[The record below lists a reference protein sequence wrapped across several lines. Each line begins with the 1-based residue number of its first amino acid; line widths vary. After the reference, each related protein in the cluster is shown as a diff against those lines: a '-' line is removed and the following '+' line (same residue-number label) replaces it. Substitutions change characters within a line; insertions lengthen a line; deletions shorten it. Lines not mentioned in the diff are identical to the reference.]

1 MSSGIKIKGIS
12 TPVQMDNELLKT
24 MVDFAIVAGVLIP
37 PFIKTLKKIAEA
49 IQPAMAKAAL
59 AFIEWVDTEQLK
71 SELLRNYWIIMDE
84 KLLKLLKD
92 SNKRN
97 IHDIGQIIIDYYKEN
112 NFSNLKELFEP
123 YRKNITFTNRFPIID
138 SCITVLKDNPL
149 EISSYVVIPT
159 LLSQITG
166 IYDVF
171 PKLVPE
177 QQKKEIK
184 KQLNENSKKIICP
197 LSTDGKKPSNCEFV
211 VQGNAKINKDIFE
224 RYMMEKVSYS
234 VYYNYKEVIANT
246 FKNGKQV
253 DKIQDDMRKK
263 GVFRHKILHGI
274 DLQYNSAENVVK
286 CFMELA
292 FLMKM
297 YTQLSEENA
306 DD

>member
-1 MSSGIKIKGIS
+1 MANNLKPTENFPQIPFFDDLQKISQAIDAFM
-12 TPVQMDNELLKT
+12 TPILKAAQK
-24 MVDFAIVAGVLIP
+24 F
-37 PFIKTLKKIAEA
+37 AEA
-49 IQPAMAKAAL
+49 VQPIIEKAGH
-59 AFIEWVDTEQLK
+59 AFLDYIDTIQLK
-71 SELLRNYWIIMDE
+71 SELVRNYWIIMDE
-84 KLLKLLKD
+84 KLLKVLKD

-97 IHDIGQIIIDYYKEN
+97 IQDIEQIIIDYYKEN

-123 YRKNITFTNRFPIID
+123 YRGNKSFANRFSVID
-138 SCITVLKDNPL
+138 SCIEILKNNSL
-149 EISSYVVIPT
+149 EISSHVVIPT

-166 IYDVF
+166 IYDAL

-177 QQKKEIK
+177 QQKNEIK
-184 KQLNENSKKIICP
+184 KQLKENNKKILCP
-197 LSTDGKKPSNCEFV
+197 LSADGKKPSNCEFV

-224 RYMMEKVSYS
+224 QYMMEKVSYG

-246 FKNGKQV
+246 FKNSKQV
-253 DKIQDDMRKK
+253 DKIQDDIRKK

-297 YTQLSEENA
+297 YTQLSEENGN
-306 DD
+306 D

>member
-1 MSSGIKIKGIS
+1 MANNLKPTENFPQIPFFDDLQKISQAIDAFMA
-12 TPVQMDNELLKT
+12 PILKAAQK
-24 MVDFAIVAGVLIP
+24 F
-37 PFIKTLKKIAEA
+37 AEA
-49 IQPAMAKAAL
+49 VQPIIEKAGL
-59 AFIEWVDTEQLK
+59 AFLDYIDTIQLK
-71 SELLRNYWIIMDE
+71 SELVRNYWIIMDE
-84 KLLKLLKD
+84 KLLKVLKD

-97 IHDIGQIIIDYYKEN
+97 IQDIEQIIIDYYKEN

-123 YRKNITFTNRFPIID
+123 YRGNKSFANRFSVVD
-138 SCITVLKDNPL
+138 SCIEILKNNSL
-149 EISSYVVIPT
+149 GISSHVVIPT

-166 IYDVF
+166 IYDAF

-177 QQKKEIK
+177 QQKNEIK
-184 KQLNENSKKIICP
+184 KQLKENNKKILCP
-197 LSTDGKKPSNCEFV
+197 LSADGKKPSNCEFV

-224 RYMMEKVSYS
+224 QYMMEKVSYG

-246 FKNGKQV
+246 FKNSKQV
-253 DKIQDDMRKK
+253 DKIQDDIRKK

-306 DD
+306 ND

>member
-1 MSSGIKIKGIS
+1 MANNLKPTENFPQIPFFDDLQKISQAIDAFMA
-12 TPVQMDNELLKT
+12 PILKAAQK
-24 MVDFAIVAGVLIP
+24 F
-37 PFIKTLKKIAEA
+37 AEA
-49 IQPAMAKAAL
+49 VQPIIEKAGL
-59 AFIEWVDTEQLK
+59 AFLDYIDTIQLK
-71 SELLRNYWIIMDE
+71 SELVRNYWIIMDE

-97 IHDIGQIIIDYYKEN
+97 IQDIEQIIIDYYKAN

-123 YRKNITFTNRFPIID
+123 YRGNKSFANRFSVVD
-138 SCITVLKDNPL
+138 SCIEILKNNSL
-149 EISSYVVIPT
+149 EISSHVVIPT

-166 IYDVF
+166 IYDAL

-177 QQKKEIK
+177 QQKNEIK
-184 KQLNENSKKIICP
+184 KQLKENNKKILCP
-197 LSTDGKKPSNCEFV
+197 LSADGKKPSNCEFV

-224 RYMMEKVSYS
+224 QYMMEKVSYG

-246 FKNGKQV
+246 FKNSKQV
-253 DKIQDDMRKK
+253 DKIQDDIRKK

-306 DD
+306 ND

>member
-1 MSSGIKIKGIS
+1 MANNLKPTENFPQIPFFDDLQKISQAIDAFMA
-12 TPVQMDNELLKT
+12 PILKAAQK
-24 MVDFAIVAGVLIP
+24 F
-37 PFIKTLKKIAEA
+37 AEA
-49 IQPAMAKAAL
+49 VQPIIEKAGL
-59 AFIEWVDTEQLK
+59 AFLDYIDTIQLK
-71 SELLRNYWIIMDE
+71 SELVRNYWIIMDE
-84 KLLKLLKD
+84 KLLKVLKD

-97 IHDIGQIIIDYYKEN
+97 IQDIEQIIIDYYKEN

-123 YRKNITFTNRFPIID
+123 YRGNKSFANRFSVVD
-138 SCITVLKDNPL
+138 SCIEILKNNSL
-149 EISSYVVIPT
+149 EISSHVVIPT

-166 IYDVF
+166 IYDAF

-177 QQKKEIK
+177 QQKNEIK
-184 KQLNENSKKIICP
+184 KQLKENNKKILCP
-197 LSTDGKKPSNCEFV
+197 LSADGKKPSNCEFV

-224 RYMMEKVSYS
+224 QYMMEKVSYG

-246 FKNGKQV
+246 FKNSKQV
-253 DKIQDDMRKK
+253 DKIQDDIRKK

-306 DD
+306 ND

>member
-1 MSSGIKIKGIS
+1 MGN
-12 TPVQMDNELLKT
+12 D
-24 MVDFAIVAGVLIP
+24 
-37 PFIKTLKKIAEA
+37 LKKKENFPPIPLFDDLQKISQAIDTFMTPILKIVQKFADTVQPIVEKAGIAFLDY
-49 IQPAMAKAAL
+49 I
-59 AFIEWVDTEQLK
+59 DTIQLK
-71 SELLRNYWIIMDE
+71 SELVRNYWIIMDE

-97 IHDIGQIIIDYYKEN
+97 IQDIEQIIIDYYKEN

-123 YRKNITFTNRFPIID
+123 YRENKTFANRFPVID
-138 SCITVLKDNPL
+138 SCITVLKDNSL
-149 EISSYVVIPT
+149 GVSSYVVIPT

-166 IYDVF
+166 IYDAF

-184 KQLNENSKKIICP
+184 KRLNENSKKIICP
-197 LSTDGKKPSNCEFV
+197 LSADGKKPSNCEFV
-211 VQGNAKINKDIFE
+211 AQGNAKINKDIFE
-224 RYMMEKVSYS
+224 RYMMEKVSYG

-274 DLQYNSAENVVK
+274 DIQYNSSENVVK

-306 DD
+306 ND

>member
-1 MSSGIKIKGIS
+1 MANNLKPKENFPQIPFFDDLQKILQAIDAFMA
-12 TPVQMDNELLKT
+12 PILK
-24 MVDFAIVAGVLIP
+24 VAQK
-37 PFIKTLKKIAEA
+37 FAEA
-49 IQPAMAKAAL
+49 VQPIIEKAGL
-59 AFIEWVDTEQLK
+59 AFLDYIDTIQLK
-71 SELLRNYWIIMDE
+71 SELVRNYWIIMDE
-84 KLLKLLKD
+84 KLLKVLKD

-97 IHDIGQIIIDYYKEN
+97 IQDIEQIIIDYYKEN

-123 YRKNITFTNRFPIID
+123 YRGNKSFANRFSVVD
-138 SCITVLKDNPL
+138 SCIEILKNNSL
-149 EISSYVVIPT
+149 GISSHVVIPT

-166 IYDVF
+166 IYDAL

-177 QQKKEIK
+177 QQKNEIK
-184 KQLNENSKKIICP
+184 KQLKENNKKILCP
-197 LSTDGKKPSNCEFV
+197 LSADGKKPSNCEFV

-224 RYMMEKVSYS
+224 QYMMEKVSYG

-246 FKNGKQV
+246 FKNSKQV
-253 DKIQDDMRKK
+253 DKIQDDIRKK

-306 DD
+306 ND

>member
-1 MSSGIKIKGIS
+1 MGNDLKKKENFPQIPLFDDLQKISQAIDTFM
-12 TPVQMDNELLKT
+12 TPILKT
-24 MVDFAIVAGVLIP
+24 VQKFADTVQPIVEKAG
-37 PFIKTLKKIAEA
+37 IAFLDY
-49 IQPAMAKAAL
+49 I
-59 AFIEWVDTEQLK
+59 DTIQLK
-71 SELLRNYWIIMDE
+71 SELVRNYWIIMDE

-97 IHDIGQIIIDYYKEN
+97 IQDIEQIIIDYYKEN

-123 YRKNITFTNRFPIID
+123 YRENKKFANRFPVID
-138 SCITVLKDNPL
+138 SCITVLKDNSL
-149 EISSYVVIPT
+149 GVSSYVVIPT

-166 IYDVF
+166 IYDAF

-197 LSTDGKKPSNCEFV
+197 LSADGKKPSNCEFV
-211 VQGNAKINKDIFE
+211 AQGNAKINKDIFE
-224 RYMMEKVSYS
+224 RYMMEKVSYG

-274 DLQYNSAENVVK
+274 DIQYNSSENVVK

-306 DD
+306 ND

>member
-1 MSSGIKIKGIS
+1 MANNLKPTENFPQIPFFDDLQKISQAIDAFMA
-12 TPVQMDNELLKT
+12 PILKAAQK
-24 MVDFAIVAGVLIP
+24 F
-37 PFIKTLKKIAEA
+37 AEA
-49 IQPAMAKAAL
+49 VQPIIEKAGL
-59 AFIEWVDTEQLK
+59 AFLDYIDTIQLK
-71 SELLRNYWIIMDE
+71 SELVRNYWIIMDE
-84 KLLKLLKD
+84 KLLKVLKD

-97 IHDIGQIIIDYYKEN
+97 IQDIEQIIIYYYKEN

-123 YRKNITFTNRFPIID
+123 YRGNKSFANRFSVVD
-138 SCITVLKDNPL
+138 SCIEILKNNSL
-149 EISSYVVIPT
+149 EISSHVVIPT

-166 IYDVF
+166 IYDAF

-177 QQKKEIK
+177 QQKNEIK
-184 KQLNENSKKIICP
+184 KQLKENNKKILCP
-197 LSTDGKKPSNCEFV
+197 LSADGKKPSNCEFV

-224 RYMMEKVSYS
+224 QYMMEKVSYG

-246 FKNGKQV
+246 FKNSKQV
-253 DKIQDDMRKK
+253 DKIQDDIRKK

-297 YTQLSEENA
+297 YTQFSEENA
-306 DD
+306 NG